1 MRITSKMPTERI
13 AIYNPNT
20 VRETDIGNDIAGDFL
35 SCVDKI
41 RRNRR
46 RKWEIR

>member
-1 MRITSKMPTERI
+1 MRKTTKKPTERI
-13 AIYNPNT
+13 VIYNPNT
-20 VRETDIGNDIAGDFL
+20 VRETDIGNDTVGDFL

-46 RKWEIR
+46 WKWEIR

>member
-1 MRITSKMPTERI
+1 MRKTTKKPTERI
-13 AIYNPNT
+13 EIYNPNN
-20 VRETDIGNDIAGDFL
+20 VRETDIGNDTVGDFL

-46 RKWEIR
+46 WKWEIR